1 MTIKGLNIKK
11 YHHVKGEVAMHN
23 WKWLKGALML
33 GVVFFIAALLV
44 KPIGVSTQFSVASG
58 ILHSALDPDVIQI
71 DETRDSGYR
80 SSNAYYD
87 KSDGKLAKSIK
98 NPINYDFI
106 FVLAIP
112 LGALAG
118 YLFNKSKKRNTI
130 EAQQLDSEF
139 DAPEFTIKAK
149 QSTARPSFL
158 KNYLPAF
165 VGGFLL
171 LFGARMADGCTSG
184 HMFSGI
190 MQGSVSGFIFAAA
203 VFLTGI
209 PAARHLNKYVMERE
223 VG

>member
-1 MTIKGLNIKK
+1 M
-11 YHHVKGEVAMHN
+11 VEMV
-23 WKWLKGALML
+23 KGALML

-58 ILHSALDPDVIQI
+58 FYTVHWTDVIQI

-118 YLFNKSKKRNTI
+118 YLFNKSK
-130 EAQQLDSEF
+130 SE
-139 DAPEFTIKAK
+139 T
-149 QSTARPSFL
+149 Q
-158 KNYLPAF
+158 
-165 VGGFLL
+165 
-171 LFGARMADGCTSG
+171 
-184 HMFSGI
+184 
-190 MQGSVSGFIFAAA
+190 
-203 VFLTGI
+203 
-209 PAARHLNKYVMERE
+209 
-223 VG
+223 